1 MANEIFRKRIISEI
15 KSAVNKA
22 KDIGALQ
29 HSGMKGRLRE
39 IVIQDLIEP
48 LLPNGI
54 EVATGS
60 IIDSYEKETPQM
72 DVIIYSTT
80 LLPPFMKM
88 REQTIVPVEA
98 CIQAIEIKSQLTAT
112 EVSDAIGKATA
123 FKDLAIRG
131 HEPFRNG
138 QRVPKVDSIFS
149 LFAFDTDLSERGKKE
164 IERYE
169 ERVPSSLKT
178 RVLINDICVVGRGH
192 WARTSTDP
200 IGWSETKATHEF
212 DEVINMLA
220 MAVDSIP
227 YWIDYR
233 GTPKFGP
240 YIRAS

>member
-1 MANEIFRKRIISEI
+1 MISKIEF
-15 KSAVNKA
+15 AVKQA
-22 KDIGALQ
+22 RDAGTLK

-60 IIDSYEKETPQM
+60 IIDSYGKESPQI

-80 LLPPFMKM
+80 ILPPFMKT

-98 CIQAIEIKSQLTAT
+98 CIQAIEIKSRLSSEEVRKAIATAT
-112 EVSDAIGKATA
+112 SV
-123 FKDLAIRG
+123 KDLAIRD
-131 HEPFRNG
+131 HEPVRNG
-138 QRVPKVDSIFS
+138 RFVPKVDSIFS
-149 LFAFDTDLSERGKKE
+149 LFAFDTDLTEDGKDE
-164 IERYE
+164 VERYNE
-169 ERVPSSLKT
+169 QVPANLKT
-178 RVLINDICVVGRGH
+178 RVLINDICVVSRGH
-192 WARTSTDP
+192 WVRTGKGTT
-200 IGWSETKATHEF
+200 GWSQTKATDKFE
-212 DEVINMLA
+212 EVITMLA

-240 YIRAS
+240 YIRSN